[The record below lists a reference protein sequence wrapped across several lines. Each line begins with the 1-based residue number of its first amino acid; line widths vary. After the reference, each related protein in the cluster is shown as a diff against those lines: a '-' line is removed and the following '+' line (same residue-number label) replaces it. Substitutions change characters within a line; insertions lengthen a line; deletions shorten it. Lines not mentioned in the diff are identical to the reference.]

1 MIEISLL
8 SGELLFTALWLLCR
22 GILWLR
28 QKKIVWKREA
38 VLLLMFVNLAV
49 LIRFV
54 FYPFFTVNGH
64 VRPLMINPGSIQPLR
79 INLVPF
85 VRILDYDIKREAAIN
100 IIGNIC
106 MFIPTGI
113 ILPILYPRLDR
124 FWKVLLV
131 GAGLSLVIEMIQL
144 LFPGSVSD
152 IDDLILNS
160 VGVAIGYGIYKLVHM
175 FRRKARPCWVRQ

>member
-8 SGELLFTALWLLCR
+8 GGELVFTALWLLCR

-64 VRPLMINPGSIQPLR
+64 VRPLMINLSGIQPIR
-79 INLVPF
+79 INLIPF
-85 VRILDYDIKREAAIN
+85 VNIFDYDSKREAAIN
-100 IIGNIC
+100 IIGNTC

-113 ILPILYPRLDR
+113 ILPILYPRLNR
-124 FWKVLLV
+124 FWKALLA
-131 GAGLSLVIEMIQL
+131 GAGLSLVIEITQL

-152 IDDLILNS
+152 IDDLILNTA
-160 VGVAIGYGIYKLVHM
+160 GVAIGYGIYKLVHR
-175 FRRKARPCWVRQ
+175 FRREA

>member
-8 SGELLFTALWLLCR
+8 SGELLFAALWLLCR

-64 VRPLMINPGSIQPLR
+64 VRPLMINLSGIQPIR
-79 INLVPF
+79 INLIPF
-85 VRILDYDIKREAAIN
+85 V
-100 IIGNIC
+100 IGSI
-106 MFIPTGI
+106 
-113 ILPILYPRLDR
+113 
-124 FWKVLLV
+124 
-131 GAGLSLVIEMIQL
+131 
-144 LFPGSVSD
+144 
-152 IDDLILNS
+152 
-160 VGVAIGYGIYKLVHM
+160 
-175 FRRKARPCWVRQ
+175 

>member
-8 SGELLFTALWLLCR
+8 SGELVFAALWLLCR

-64 VRPLMINPGSIQPLR
+64 VQPLMINLSGIQPIR
-79 INLVPF
+79 INLIPF
-85 VRILDYDIKREAAIN
+85 VNILDYDSKREAAIN
-100 IIGNIC
+100 IIGNTC

-113 ILPILYPRLDR
+113 ILPILYSHLDR
-124 FWKVLLV
+124 FWKVLLA
-131 GAGLSLVIEMIQL
+131 GAGLSFVIEMIQL

-152 IDDLILNS
+152 IDDLILNTA
-160 VGVAIGYGIYKLVHM
+160 GVAIGYGIYNLVHRL
-175 FRRKARPCWVRQ
+175 RREA

>member
-1 MIEISLL
+1 MIKLSLL
-8 SGELLFTALWLLCR
+8 SGELVFTALWLFCR

-64 VRPLMINPGSIQPLR
+64 VRPLMINLNSIQPIR
-79 INLVPF
+79 INLIPF
-85 VRILDYDIKREAAIN
+85 VNILDYDSKREAAIN
-100 IIGNIC
+100 IIGNTC

-113 ILPILYPRLDR
+113 IRR
-124 FWKVLLV
+124 FFSP
-131 GAGLSLVIEMIQL
+131 GRDCRSSL
-144 LFPGSVSD
+144 
-152 IDDLILNS
+152 
-160 VGVAIGYGIYKLVHM
+160 
-175 FRRKARPCWVRQ
+175 R

>member
-8 SGELLFTALWLLCR
+8 RGELIFTALWLLCR

-64 VRPLMINPGSIQPLR
+64 VRPLMINLSGIQPIR
-79 INLVPF
+79 INLIPF
-85 VRILDYDIKREAAIN
+85 VNILDYDNKREAAIN
-100 IIGNIC
+100 IIGNIS

-113 ILPILYPRLDR
+113 ILPFLYPRLDH
-124 FWKVLLV
+124 FWKALLV
-131 GAGLSLVIEMIQL
+131 GAGLSFVIEMMQL

-152 IDDLILNS
+152 IDDLILNTA
-160 VGVAIGYGIYKLVHM
+160 GVAIGYGIYKLVHR
-175 FRRKARPCWVRQ
+175 FRREA